1 MARMRSILVRLL
13 AAPLL
18 VAMALVA
25 APAHAVDAAALAVV
39 AKTPWSYSLKEYGFV
54 LGMALLGGV
63 VEWYAKVRR
72 GELNAGNITAL
83 VGELTTAALA
93 GLLAFFVCEWL
104 SVNPML
110 AAAVVGISGHMGAR
124 ALALAEAALQSRVR
138 RGAGMPPTEPPAPPP
153 AA

>member
-1 MARMRSILVRLL
+1 MARMRATLIRLL
-13 AAPLL
+13 AAPFL
-18 VAMALVA
+18 VALALVA
-25 APAHAVDAAALAVV
+25 LPAHATDAAAIIAV
-39 AKTPWSYSLKEYGFV
+39 AKTPWSYTLKEYGFV

-124 ALALAEAALQSRVR
+124 ALALGEAYLQSWLEKRSG
-138 RGAGMPPTEPPAPPP
+138 RGAPPAP
-153 AA
+153 

>member
-1 MARMRSILVRLL
+1 MARMRAILTRLL
-13 AAPLL
+13 AAPLVVL
-18 VAMALVA
+18 ALVA
-25 APAHAVDAAALAVV
+25 APAHATDAAAVVAV
-39 AKTPWSYSLKEYGFV
+39 AKTPWGYTLKEYGFV

-83 VGELTTAALA
+83 VGELTTSALA

-104 SVNPML
+104 GVNQLL

-124 ALALAEAALQSRVR
+124 ALALGETWLQGKVR
-138 RGAGMPPTEPPAPPP
+138 RDAGVPPAPP
-153 AA
+153 AS